1 LPDAADLNEWTT
13 GTLYKFVQQRFAD
26 MGLAVRKAEDASER
40 RFESVNEFRET
51 LKNQQQTYV
60 TRGELYA
67 MLGVTGTF
75 AAIFGA
81 LIARLFG
88 AHP

>member
-1 LPDAADLNEWTT
+1 MPDPNDSPWTT
-13 GTLYKFVQQRFAD
+13 ETLFVFTQQRFAD
-26 MGLAVRKAEDASER
+26 MATAIVKADIASEK
-40 RFESVNEFRET
+40 RFDSVNEFRNT
-51 LKNQQQTYV
+51 LKDAQQTYV

-75 AAIFGA
+75 AAIMGA

-88 AHP
+88 AH